1 MNLVGK
7 IFVVVIFVLSLVF
20 MSLTMAVY
28 ATHRNWRDVVLL
40 PQEKVGAG
48 KELGLK
54 FQLEKLKSDNTNLKD
69 QKDKL
74 EKDMAAELAAKKQA
88 LVKLENELAVVTQER
103 KNLETG
109 RATLE
114 KEKSEAVAAMSATQK
129 NATKDRQ
136 ELEVLR
142 ANLLKIDQ
150 EVAAHFKEIQRKTD
164 ELNQAVNDKELLR
177 RRTTELLKDLT
188 RARDALRINNIDEQ
202 ADPGKTTPKVDGIV
216 TSVAGAGLIEI
227 SIGSDDGLRKG
238 HTLEV
243 YRTSGGQSTYV
254 GRVEVVSVEPSK
266 AVCKIDPK
274 FQNSNVQ
281 VNDRVR
287 SKFE

>member
-54 FQLEKLKSDNTNLKD
+54 FQLEKLKSDNANLKD

-74 EKDMAAELAAKKQA
+74 EKDTTAELAAKKQA
-88 LVKLENELAVVTQER
+88 LVKLENELAAVTQAR
-103 KNLETG
+103 KSLEAG

-114 KEKSEAVAAMSATQK
+114 KEKSDAVAAMSATQIA
-129 NATKDRQ
+129 ATGFRQ
-136 ELEVLR
+136 EVEEKR
-142 ANLLKIDQ
+142 AKLLKIEKEAD
-150 EVAAHFKEIQRKTD
+150 AAFKEIGRKTD

-177 RRTTELLKDLT
+177 RRTTELVKDLT
-188 RARDALRINNIDEQ
+188 RARDALRLNNIDEQ
-202 ADPGKTTPKVDGIV
+202 KDLDKTPPKVDGIV

-227 SIGSDDGLRKG
+227 SIGSDMGLRKG

-266 AVCKIDPK
+266 AVCKIDTK
-274 FQNSNVQ
+274 FQNSQVQ